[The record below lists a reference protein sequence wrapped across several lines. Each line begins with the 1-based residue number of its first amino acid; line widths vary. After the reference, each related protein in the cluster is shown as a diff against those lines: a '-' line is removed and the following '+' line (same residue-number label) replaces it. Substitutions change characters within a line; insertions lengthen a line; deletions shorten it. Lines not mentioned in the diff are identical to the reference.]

1 MADVADEE
9 IGYDNIDTVVG
20 ISINGIALPTK
31 WLSFGIRHDG
41 LPNHR

>member
-20 ISINGIALPTK
+20 ISINGIAFAYEVARVLNPT
-31 WLSFGIRHDG
+31 
-41 LPNHR
+41 